1 MPEIRDSLAQVLGLL
16 GRATFGALRADGHKN
31 WFQPTV
37 MLHSGDEIVARYHH
51 GAPDFTCTVG
61 KYEYELRNAE
71 AVEACVNFVM
81 HHGPA
86 LMAMMEGHSPDAG
99 KMGEDG
105 ARLDWFS
112 GGIDR
117 FLSQCPTGEWCA
129 QDDTVGAWYGDTP
142 RAAIDAARAGE
153 RG

>member
-1 MPEIRDSLAQVLGLL
+1 MDVEPLKRCICGAEVDQEECPYPSGRRTSAD
-16 GRATFGALRADGHKN
+16 GRAMYVVNCMNNECGWQCLGWGKDGARKAWNTRHD
-31 WFQPTV
+31 
-37 MLHSGDEIVARYHH
+37 
-51 GAPDFTCTVG
+51 
-61 KYEYELRNAE
+61 
-71 AVEACVNFVM
+71 
-81 HHGPA
+81 
-86 LMAMMEGHSPDAG
+86 HSPDAG
-99 KMGEDG
+99 KMGEDS

-129 QDDTVGAWYGDTP
+129 QDDTVVAWYGETP